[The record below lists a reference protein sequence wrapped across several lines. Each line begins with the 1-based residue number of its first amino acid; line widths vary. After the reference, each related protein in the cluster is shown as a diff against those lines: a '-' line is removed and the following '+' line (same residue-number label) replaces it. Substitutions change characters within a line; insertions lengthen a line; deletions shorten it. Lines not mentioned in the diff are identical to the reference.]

1 MSVCVFFLNF
11 FYVAFLVQFCC
22 CYTILL
28 VICYHII
35 GEIKIDIYIY
45 IKLFKF

>member
-1 MSVCVFFLNF
+1 MSVCVFVCLF
-11 FYVAFLVQFCC
+11 FYIAFLVQFCC

-35 GEIKIDIYIY
+35 GEIKIDIVDWGSTT
-45 IKLFKF
+45 KV